1 MLVLPHRLTGT
12 LRDATRQLRR
22 DPAPA
27 FVIALTMAI
36 GIAAA
41 TAIFTVARGVL
52 LRPLPY
58 RNPGSL
64 VALQEFQ
71 PAEHKEQS
79 SVASANL
86 DRYTAATSFSS
97 VTGFNYSELV
107 VTGDAD
113 AERVIGAG
121 VDRHLLATL
130 GVAPMLGRGIDAGDD
145 GENTAHVVVLSHEFW
160 HRRFGADRR
169 LIGRSIVIDDA
180 PYTVVGV
187 MPPSFE
193 FPRNPAM
200 DRDVEL
206 WVPRRRP
213 PAMMLMRGV
222 RDLTVVAR
230 LRVGVDRA
238 QAQREMAA
246 ISERAESDNGQMNR
260 GWRTRV
266 VDLRDT
272 IVGRV
277 RPAIVMLGVC
287 VAFLLLIA
295 CANASAATLARVT
308 IRRQA
313 FAVRLALGA
322 SNFQL
327 VELVLAETIIL
338 ALVAAAIALP
348 LSALIRGVL
357 VHLAPV
363 AIPRQ
368 QGIVLDGVTLSFT
381 AVVAI
386 VAAVATALGPV
397 RWVRQ
402 ANVNALIADAGRTA
416 AGSRSR
422 SRAIAAFVFGQLAL
436 ATVLIAMTA
445 NLYSRFARI
454 NRVDPGF
461 TPQNVVAATIPLRGM
476 RYRDARSRA
485 RLTTQLLGRV
495 RAIPGVEHAAV
506 GTLMPMSGGLMS
518 GTYATRDAGMDSSAT
533 AVFRS
538 VSSDFFQTLGIAIR
552 QGRPI
557 VSGDDEAAVPVAVVN
572 EAFVRQTFGDR
583 PAIGQRVRITPPG
596 ADTAESFE
604 IVGVAGNAKEKD
616 LLGPPSPIIY
626 LSDRQASFPHT
637 VLAVRSRGAAPLAA
651 IRAAVRD
658 LDPSLALDDVTPLAA
673 RVRSTYALQFFL
685 LSILG
690 AFALSA
696 GVLISVGIYGSASYA
711 VGADLKGIGIRMAL
725 GATRRRILWSVL
737 SRTAGWS
744 ALGCA
749 IGLVIAA
756 ALGRAASSVGL
767 NVEPVTSVTGALA
780 ALVLAVCAAW
790 LPAWRASGTD
800 PLVVLRT

>member
-1 MLVLPHRLTGT
+1 
-12 LRDATRQLRR
+12 
-22 DPAPA
+22 
-27 FVIALTMAI
+27 
-36 GIAAA
+36 
-41 TAIFTVARGVL
+41 
-52 LRPLPY
+52 
-58 RNPGSL
+58 
-64 VALQEFQ
+64 
-71 PAEHKEQS
+71 
-79 SVASANL
+79 
-86 DRYTAATSFSS
+86 
-97 VTGFNYSELV
+97 
-107 VTGDAD
+107 
-113 AERVIGAG
+113 
-121 VDRHLLATL
+121 
-130 GVAPMLGRGIDAGDD
+130 
-145 GENTAHVVVLSHEFW
+145 
-160 HRRFGADRR
+160 
-169 LIGRSIVIDDA
+169 VIDDA

-187 MPPSFE
+187 MLPSFE
-193 FPRNPAM
+193 FPRNSAM

-206 WVPRRRP
+206 WIPRRRP
-213 PAMMLMRGV
+213 PPMMMMRGV

-230 LRVGVDRA
+230 LRPGVDRA
-238 QAQREMAA
+238 QAQREVAA
-246 ISERAESDNGQMNR
+246 ISEHAESDNGQVNR

-287 VAFLLLIA
+287 VTFLLSIA

-308 IRRQA
+308 MRRQA

-322 SNFQL
+322 SNVQL
-327 VELVLAETIIL
+327 IELVLAETIIL

-348 LSALIRGVL
+348 LSATIRGVL

-363 AIPRQ
+363 AVPRQ
-368 QGIVLDGVTLSFT
+368 QGIVLDAVTLSFT
-381 AVVAI
+381 ALVAI
-386 VAAVATALGPV
+386 VAAVATAFGPV
-397 RWVRQ
+397 KWLRH

-416 AGSRSR
+416 TGSHSR
-422 SRAIAAFVFGQLAL
+422 SRAIAIFVFGQLAL

-445 NLYSRFARI
+445 SLFGRFARI

-461 TPQNVVAATIPLRGM
+461 TPRNVVAATIPLRGM

-485 RLTTQLLGRV
+485 RLTTQLLQRV

-518 GTYATRDAGMDSSAT
+518 GTYATRDASLDSSAT

-557 VSGDDEAAVPVAVVN
+557 VSGDNEVAVPVAVVN
-572 EAFVRQTFGDR
+572 EAFVHQTFGDR
-583 PAIGQRVRITPPG
+583 PAIGQLVRITPPG
-596 ADTAESFE
+596 ADSVESFE
-604 IVGVAGNAKEKD
+604 IVGVSGNAKEKD

-626 LSDRQASFPHT
+626 VSDQQASFPHT

-651 IRAAVRD
+651 IRAAARD

-673 RVRSTYALQFFL
+673 RVRASYALQFFVL
-685 LSILG
+685 NILS

-696 GVLISVGIYGSASYA
+696 GILIGVGIYGSASYA
-711 VGADLKGIGIRMAL
+711 VGADLKAIGVRMAL
-725 GATRRRILWSVL
+725 GATRQRILWSVL
-737 SRTAGWS
+737 SRMAAWS

-749 IGLVIAA
+749 IGLVIAVT
-756 ALGRAASSVGL
+756 LGRVVNSVGV
-767 NVEPVTSVTGALA
+767 NVEPLTSVAGALA
-780 ALVLAVCAAW
+780 ALVLAIGAAW